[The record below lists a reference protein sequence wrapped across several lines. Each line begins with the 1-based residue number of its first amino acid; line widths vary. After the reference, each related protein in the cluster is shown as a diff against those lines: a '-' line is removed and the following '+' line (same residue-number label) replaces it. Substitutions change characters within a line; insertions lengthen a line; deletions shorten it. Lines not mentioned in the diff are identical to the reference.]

1 MDTTPT
7 LYPPV
12 PLILEGK
19 HVILKPVEASYVKD
33 FKEAVADGELWKL
46 WYTLVPAP
54 ERIDEWIQKCI
65 AEQQQGV
72 SVPFAVVRK
81 SDGKIVG
88 TTRYMRI
95 EKTIRRLEIG
105 HTWYAASV
113 QRTALNTECKYLL
126 LTHAFEKLECVAV
139 EFRTHRM
146 NVRSRAAIERL
157 GAQLDG
163 ILRNHGLMLNGTL
176 RDTAVYSI
184 LNTEWPMVKKHLE
197 YKLGR

>member
-1 MDTTPT
+1 MSENNPS
-7 LYPPV
+7 YPPSPIV
-12 PLILEGK
+12 LKGEYL
-19 HVILKPVEASYVKD
+19 ILKPMEASYVED
-33 FKEAVADGELWKL
+33 FKEVVTDGELWKL
-46 WYTLVPAP
+46 WYTLVPSP
-54 ERIDEWIQKCI
+54 EKMNEWIQQSI

-72 SVPFAVVRK
+72 SVPFAVARK

-95 EKTIRRLEIG
+95 EKSIRRLEIG

-126 LTHAFEKLECVAV
+126 LTYAFEKLECVAV

-163 ILRNHGLMLNGTL
+163 ILRNHGLMSNGTL

>member
-1 MDTTPT
+1 MDITPT
-7 LYPPV
+7 PYPPA
-12 PLILEGK
+12 PLILKGE
-19 HVILKPVEASYVKD
+19 HVILKPVEASYVED
-33 FKEAVADGELWKL
+33 FRNAATDGELWKL
-46 WYTLVPAP
+46 WYTLVPPP
-54 ERIDEWIQKCI
+54 ERMEEWI
-65 AEQQQGV
+65 
-72 SVPFAVVRK
+72 RK
-81 SDGKIVG
+81 SIQELEEGLSIPYAIIRKTDNKIVG

-95 EKTIRRLEIG
+95 EKAIRRLEIG

-163 ILRNHGLMLNGTL
+163 ILRNHVLMPNGTL